1 MFRGLLALVAVACAA
16 VVIAVPSASARPH
29 MMVGFL
35 DQASTFYS
43 AETAFPIVKK
53 LRAQVIRADLY
64 WGGMPLAAARKQAD
78 EREGPRG
85 SRVQLDAVR
94 PSRPGRGEV
103 QRQDPVHDL
112 GHAAVGE
119 RRPCGALRAD
129 EGEPTSRNFAYAAA
143 KHFSGKEVDANDVKI
158 PAVRL
163 WTAWN
168 EPNQLFQLYP
178 QYKRIKGKYV
188 MVSAIN
194 YAKICKAVYAGVHA
208 THYSGEKVACGVTAP
223 RGNDNARGKRGTPTP
238 KSFMIAV
245 KKAGLKKFDAYAHNP
260 YNGPRELP
268 TTKPRAKG
276 AYTLG
281 NIGDMIKQVT
291 TLWGRK
297 RIWLT
302 EYAYQTNPPDRAFG
316 VSYAKQAL
324 YLKQAFAI
332 ARKQPRVDMML
343 WFQLKDEPGI
353 GGWQSGLMTA
363 RGKHKP
369 AYLTFARLPPLTW
382 GRRFTA
388 CFGGPAAPCPSSAR
402 SRLRRRVAAPALLR
416 R

>member
-16 VVIAVPSASARPH
+16 VVIAVPSGSARPH

-43 AETAFPIVKK
+43 AETAFPVVKK
-53 LRAQVIRADLY
+53 LRAQVVRADLY
-64 WGGMPLAAARKQAD
+64 WGGMPLAAARHKPTDAKDPAD
-78 EREGPRG
+78 PAYNWTPYDHLVQVAAKYNVKILFTIWGTPRWENGGHSARYAPTTG
-85 SRVQLDAVR
+85 S
-94 PSRPGRGEV
+94 
-103 QRQDPVHDL
+103 DL
-112 GHAAVGE
+112 
-119 RRPCGALRAD
+119 
-129 EGEPTSRNFAYAAA
+129 TNFAYAAA
-143 KHFSGKEVDANDVKI
+143 QHFSGQEVDENGVEI

-194 YAKICKAVYAGVHA
+194 YAKICKAVYTGVHA

-223 RGNDNARGKRGTPTP
+223 RGNDNARGRRGTPTP
-238 KSFMIAV
+238 MSFMNAL

-268 TTKPRAKG
+268 TTKPHTKG

-281 NIGDMIKQVT
+281 NVGDMIKQVT
-291 TLWGRK
+291 KLWGRK

-316 VSYAKQAL
+316 VSYKKQAL

-369 AYLTFARLPPLTW
+369 AYLAFARLPH
-382 GRRFTA
+382 
-388 CFGGPAAPCPSSAR
+388 
-402 SRLRRRVAAPALLR
+402 
-416 R
+416 

>member
-1 MFRGLLALVAVACAA
+1 MLKAFLGVCAAACAA
-16 VVIAVPSASARPH
+16 VVVATPPASAQPH
-29 MMVGFL
+29 LLVGLL
-35 DQASTFYS
+35 DQASTFYYPN
-43 AETAFPIVKK
+43 TAFPILKR
-53 LRAQVIRADLY
+53 LRVQVLRSDIY
-64 WGGMPLAAARKQAD
+64 WGGSD
-78 EREGPRG
+78 F
-85 SRVQLDAVR
+85 AV
-94 PSRPGRGEV
+94 
-103 QRQDPVHDL
+103 
-112 GHAAVGE
+112 AK
-119 RRPCGALRAD
+119 RRPAD
-129 EGEPTSRNFAYAAA
+129 ARDPEDPAYNWEAYDRLVTYAAQYKIKILFTIWGTPRWANGGQGGRVAPKNPADLRNFAYAAA
-143 KHFSGKEVDANDVKI
+143 QHFSGAETDEDGNTI
-158 PAVRL
+158 PPVRL

-178 QYKRIKGKYV
+178 QYKRVRGKWV
-188 MVSAIN
+188 MQSAIN
-194 YAKICKAVYAGVHA
+194 YAKICNAVYTGVHA
-208 THYSGEKVACGVTAP
+208 TQYSGEKVACGVTAP

-238 KSFMIAV
+238 MSFMNAV

-268 TTKPRAKG
+268 NTKPHTKG

-291 TLWGRK
+291 KLWGRK

-324 YLKQAFAI
+324 YLKQAFAL

-369 AYLTFARLPPLTW
+369 AYNAFARLPH
-382 GRRFTA
+382 
-388 CFGGPAAPCPSSAR
+388 
-402 SRLRRRVAAPALLR
+402 
-416 R
+416 

>member
-1 MFRGLLALVAVACAA
+1 
-16 VVIAVPSASARPH
+16 

-64 WGGMPLAAARKQAD
+64 WGGMPLAVARKKPTNAKDHTDPAYNWTPYDHLVQVAAKYNVKILFTIW
-78 EREGPRG
+78 GTPRWANG
-85 SRVQLDAVR
+85 
-94 PSRPGRGEV
+94 
-103 QRQDPVHDL
+103 
-112 GHAAVGE
+112 GHAA
-119 RRPCGALRAD
+119 RYA
-129 EGEPTSRNFAYAAA
+129 PTNGRDLQNFAYAAA
-143 KHFSGKEVDANDVKI
+143 KHFSGSEVDANDVEI

-188 MVSAIN
+188 MVSAKS
-194 YAKICKAVYAGVHA
+194 YAKICAAVYAGVHA

-223 RGNDNARGKRGTPTP
+223 RGNNNPSGKRGTPSP
-238 KSFMIAV
+238 QAFMIAV
-245 KKAGLKKFDAYAHNP
+245 RKAGLKKFDAYAHNP
-260 YNGPRELP
+260 YSGPRELP
-268 TTKPRAKG
+268 TTKPHTKG

-281 NIGDMIKQVT
+281 NVDDMIKQVT
-291 TLWGRK
+291 KLWGRK

-316 VSYAKQAL
+316 VSYQKQAS
-324 YLKQAFAI
+324 YLKQAFAM
-332 ARKQPRVDMML
+332 ARKNSRIDMML

-353 GGWQSGLMTA
+353 GGWQSGVLTA
-363 RGKHKP
+363 RGKKKP
-369 AYLTFARLPPLTW
+369 AYTAFARLPH
-382 GRRFTA
+382 
-388 CFGGPAAPCPSSAR
+388 
-402 SRLRRRVAAPALLR
+402 
-416 R
+416 

>member
-43 AETAFPIVKK
+43 AETAFPVVKK

-64 WGGMPLAAARKQAD
+64 WGGMPLAAARHKPTNAKDPAD
-78 EREGPRG
+78 PAYNWTPYDHLVQVAAKYKVKILFTIWGTPRWANG
-85 SRVQLDAVR
+85 
-94 PSRPGRGEV
+94 
-103 QRQDPVHDL
+103 
-112 GHAAVGE
+112 GHAARYAPTKGE
-119 RRPCGALRAD
+119 RPHELRVRRREALQRQ
-129 EGEPTSRNFAYAAA
+129 
-143 KHFSGKEVDANDVKI
+143 EVDENGVKI

-194 YAKICKAVYAGVHA
+194 YAKICKAVYTGVHA

-238 KSFMIAV
+238 MSFMTAV
-245 KKAGLKKFDAYAHNP
+245 RKAGLKKFDAYAHNP

-268 TTKPRAKG
+268 TTKPHTKG

-291 TLWGRK
+291 KLWGRK

-363 RGKHKP
+363 KGKHKP
-369 AYLTFARLPPLTW
+369 AYLAFARLPH
-382 GRRFTA
+382 
-388 CFGGPAAPCPSSAR
+388 
-402 SRLRRRVAAPALLR
+402 
-416 R
+416 